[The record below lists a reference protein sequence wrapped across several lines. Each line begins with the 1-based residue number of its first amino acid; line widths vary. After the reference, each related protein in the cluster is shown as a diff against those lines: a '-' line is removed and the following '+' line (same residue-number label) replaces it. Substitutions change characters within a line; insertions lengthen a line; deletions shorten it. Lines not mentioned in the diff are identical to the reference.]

1 MVRIVH
7 SQCTDQSSILCA
19 ATKNIIIMNSDYIK
33 INNIRFNI
41 EIIGYPSHHC
51 FIRFESYSNDYLF
64 RFYSI
69 SKEKLS
75 KSILN
80 YYIDGDWPFCKSK
93 EDCLKLLFALLDEI
107 KSRYDVKIETS
118 LRKPQEENCWND

>member
-1 MVRIVH
+1 M
-7 SQCTDQSSILCA
+7 S
-19 ATKNIIIMNSDYIK
+19 SDYIK
-33 INNIRFNI
+33 INDICFNI
-41 EIIGYPSHHC
+41 EIIGYKSHHC
-51 FIRFESYSNDYLF
+51 FIRFESYSNDHLF

-69 SKEKLS
+69 NKEKFS

-107 KSRYDVKIETS
+107 KSKYNVIIKTS
-118 LRKPQEENCWND
+118 LRIIQEENCWND